1 MPNEDIDVS
10 NLDRLEKYRSFD
22 RYRRQAEQEARAPHW
37 WRTYREHFG
46 EKSGA
51 GRPERG
57 LWVPA
62 SGRRGGPPASFPS
75 FGEDLAFV
83 SLRTVG
89 SVVPHDF
96 SHLLS
101 PLLGR
106 FPSPTIRVLPY
117 IFLLLKLFL
126 DYLPPRRSELERPS
140 ALMKYSVPSLGH
152 NCTLNLLLAFLL
164 VVSSLGT
171 GILPVLTIIGS
182 LHPYSAQHVGVQYFA
197 E

>member
-62 SGRRGGPPASFPS
+62 SGRRGPF
-75 FGEDLAFV
+75 
-83 SLRTVG
+83 
-89 SVVPHDF
+89 
-96 SHLLS
+96 
-101 PLLGR
+101 
-106 FPSPTIRVLPY
+106 
-117 IFLLLKLFL
+117 
-126 DYLPPRRSELERPS
+126 
-140 ALMKYSVPSLGH
+140 
-152 NCTLNLLLAFLL
+152 
-164 VVSSLGT
+164 
-171 GILPVLTIIGS
+171 
-182 LHPYSAQHVGVQYFA
+182 
-197 E
+197 